1 MSENNNYIVLA
12 RKYRPKN
19 LKDVIGQEDICSVVE
34 GSIKLNRVA
43 HAFLFSGTR
52 GVGKTTL
59 ARILGKI
66 LNCEK
71 LKKDKI
77 EACHQCATCISIEN
91 ESNMDV
97 VEIDAASRTGVA
109 DVREIIENIN
119 YKPVSSKKKI
129 FIIDE
134 VHMLSKAAFNALLK
148 TLEEP
153 PPDVTFIFATT
164 ETEKIPVTVLSRCQH
179 FSLQRVSLESI
190 SKHLIQVSKLEGYE
204 LDDESSKLIAQC
216 SEGSM
221 RDALSIL
228 ENVLAKSEKINISI
242 VREVLGISD
251 LSTIIFLF
259 ENLCKGNVNS
269 SFDCFEKLYRQGV
282 SIDQLAKSL
291 MSLVYNLSLIKS
303 GIKNN
308 YEFFDEESLKKLK
321 EISKNFEMDFIIR
334 FWELMQKYVNELTDV
349 FNEKQCFEMVIM
361 RLCYASLLPTPFEII
376 KKKSDIQSL
385 KKNGEILEENTV
397 DKNKNVNLNSRA
409 ENNVLNDN
417 LARKKDLHTESTENK
432 KEVELKKFSEV
443 VSLIEKQSEMLVAHH
458 LKNSFRL
465 VNFSEPKSHKGV
477 GNIELQSINDSHESK
492 KILWSASKT
501 LEFVTKKRWILS
513 ISNKIGLKSLK
524 EVEDE
529 KNIKKIEKIKNEKL
543 IKKILEIIPSS
554 EVISVKPIKKNIQEE

>member
-1 MSENNNYIVLA
+1 MSNNNNYIVLA

-19 LKDVIGQEDICSVVE
+19 LKDVIGQEDICSVIE

-59 ARILGKI
+59 ARILAKI

-71 LKKDKI
+71 LEVENI
-77 EACHQCATCISIEN
+77 EACHKCANCISIEN

-97 VEIDAASRTGVA
+97 IEIDAASRTGGA

-153 PPDVTFIFATT
+153 PTDVTFIFATT

-179 FSLQRVSLESI
+179 FSLQRVSLELI
-190 SKHLIQVSKLEGYE
+190 AKHLIQVSKLEGYE
-204 LDDESSKLIAQC
+204 LDFEASKLIAQC

-228 ENVLAKSEKINISI
+228 ENVFAKGEKINISI

-251 LSTIIFLF
+251 LSAVIMLF
-259 ENLCKGNVNS
+259 ENLCKGDVNL
-269 SFDCFEKLYRQGV
+269 SFDCFEKLYSQGV

-291 MSLVYNLSLIKS
+291 MSLAYNLSLVKS
-303 GIKNN
+303 GIKNTS
-308 YEFFDEESLKKLK
+308 EFFDEQSSKKL
-321 EISKNFEMDFIIR
+321 EDISKNFEMDFIIR

-349 FNEKQCFEMVIM
+349 FNEKQCFEMIIM
-361 RLCYASLLPTPFEII
+361 RLCYASLLPTPFEVI

-385 KKNGEILEENTV
+385 KKNGEILE
-397 DKNKNVNLNSRA
+397 DNKLDQSKSMNLNSSA
-409 ENNVLNDN
+409 DGVINDN
-417 LARKKDLHTESTENK
+417 LARKKNIPKESTENN
-432 KEVELKKFSEV
+432 KEVELKKFAEI
-443 VSLIEKQSEMLVAHH
+443 VSLIEKQSEMLVSHH

-465 VNFSEPKSHKGV
+465 VSFSEPKSQTSV
-477 GNIELQSINDSHESK
+477 GNIELQSIDENHESK

-501 LEFVTKKRWILS
+501 LEFITKKRWILT
-513 ISNKIGLKSLK
+513 ISNKTGLKSLQ

-529 KNIKKIEKIKNEKL
+529 KKNKNIEKLKNEKL

-554 EVISVKPIKKNIQEE
+554 EVFSVKSIKKNKQEE

>member
-1 MSENNNYIVLA
+1 MSNNNNYIVLA

-19 LKDVIGQEDICSVVE
+19 LKDVIGQEDICSVIE

-59 ARILGKI
+59 ARILAKI

-71 LKKDKI
+71 LEEENI
-77 EACHQCATCISIEN
+77 EACHKCANCISIEN
-91 ESNMDV
+91 DSNMDV
-97 VEIDAASRTGVA
+97 IEIDAASRTGVA

-153 PPDVTFIFATT
+153 PSDVTFIFATT

-179 FSLQRVSLESI
+179 FSLQRVSLELI
-190 SKHLIQVSKLEGYE
+190 AKHLIQVSKLEGYE
-204 LDDESSKLIAQC
+204 LDFEASKLIAQC

-228 ENVLAKSEKINISI
+228 ENVFAKGEKINISI

-251 LSTIIFLF
+251 LSAVIMLF
-259 ENLCKGNVNS
+259 ENLCKGDVNL
-269 SFDCFEKLYRQGV
+269 SFDCFEKLYSQGV

-291 MSLVYNLSLIKS
+291 MSLAYNLSLVKS
-303 GIKNN
+303 GIKNTS
-308 YEFFDEESLKKLK
+308 EFFDEQSSKKL
-321 EISKNFEMDFIIR
+321 EDISKNFEMDFIIR

-349 FNEKQCFEMVIM
+349 FNEKQCFEMIIM
-361 RLCYASLLPTPFEII
+361 RLCYASLLPTPFEVI

-385 KKNGEILEENTV
+385 KKNGEILEDNKL
-397 DKNKNVNLNSRA
+397 DQSKNMNLNSS
-409 ENNVLNDN
+409 VDGVINDN
-417 LARKKDLHTESTENK
+417 LARKKNIPKESTENN
-432 KEVELKKFSEV
+432 KEVELKKFAEI
-443 VSLIEKQSEMLVAHH
+443 VSLIEKQSEMLVAYH

-465 VNFSEPKSHKGV
+465 VSFSEPKSQTSV
-477 GNIELQSINDSHESK
+477 GNIELQSIDDNHESK

-501 LEFVTKKRWILS
+501 LEFITKKRWILT
-513 ISNKIGLKSLK
+513 ISNKIGLKSLQ

-529 KNIKKIEKIKNEKL
+529 KKNKNIEKLKNEKL

>member
-1 MSENNNYIVLA
+1 MSNNNNYIVLA

-19 LKDVIGQEDICSVVE
+19 LKDVIGQEDICSVIE

-59 ARILGKI
+59 ARILAKI

-71 LKKDKI
+71 LEVENI
-77 EACHQCATCISIEN
+77 EACHKCANCISIEN

-97 VEIDAASRTGVA
+97 IEIDAASRTGVA

-153 PPDVTFIFATT
+153 PTDVTFIFATT

-179 FSLQRVSLESI
+179 FSLQRVSLELI
-190 SKHLIQVSKLEGYE
+190 AKHLIQVSKLEGYE
-204 LDDESSKLIAQC
+204 LDFEASKLIAQC

-228 ENVLAKSEKINISI
+228 ENVFAKGEKINISI

-251 LSTIIFLF
+251 LSAVIMLF
-259 ENLCKGNVNS
+259 ENLCKGDVNL
-269 SFDCFEKLYRQGV
+269 SFDCFEKLYSQGV

-291 MSLVYNLSLIKS
+291 MSLAYNLSLVKS
-303 GIKNN
+303 GIKNTS
-308 YEFFDEESLKKLK
+308 EFFDEQSSKKL
-321 EISKNFEMDFIIR
+321 EDISKNFEMDFIIR

-349 FNEKQCFEMVIM
+349 FNEKQCFEMIIM
-361 RLCYASLLPTPFEII
+361 RLCYASLLPTPFEVI

-385 KKNGEILEENTV
+385 KKNGEILEDNKL
-397 DKNKNVNLNSRA
+397 DQSKNMNLNSSA
-409 ENNVLNDN
+409 DGVINDN
-417 LARKKDLHTESTENK
+417 LARKKNIPKESTENN

-443 VSLIEKQSEMLVAHH
+443 VSLIEKQSEMLVAYH

-465 VNFSEPKSHKGV
+465 VSFSEPKSQTSV
-477 GNIELQSINDSHESK
+477 GNIELQSINDNHESK

-501 LEFVTKKRWILS
+501 LEFITKKRWILT
-513 ISNKIGLKSLK
+513 ISNKIGLKSLQ

-529 KNIKKIEKIKNEKL
+529 KKNKNIEKLKNEKL

>member
-1 MSENNNYIVLA
+1 MSKNNNYIVLA

-19 LKDVIGQEDICSVVE
+19 LKDVIGQEDICSVIE

-59 ARILGKI
+59 ARILAKI
-66 LNCEK
+66 LNCEE
-71 LKKDKI
+71 LEGHKI
-77 EACHQCATCISIEN
+77 EACHKCTNCISIEN

-164 ETEKIPVTVLSRCQH
+164 ETEKIPVTVLSRCQQ
-179 FSLQRVSLESI
+179 FSLQRVSLESVT
-190 SKHLIQVSKLEGYE
+190 KHLIQISKLEGFE
-204 LDDESSKLIAQC
+204 LDEESSKLIAQC

-228 ENVLAKSEKINISI
+228 ENVLAKGEKINISI

-251 LSTIIFLF
+251 LSAVVFLF
-259 ENLCKGNVNS
+259 ENLCKGDVNV

-282 SIDQLAKSL
+282 SIDKLAKSL
-291 MSLVYNLSLIKS
+291 MSLAYNLSLVKS

-308 YEFFDEESLKKLK
+308 HEFFDEESLKKLR

-334 FWELMQKYVNELTDV
+334 FWELMQKYLNELTDV

-376 KKKSDIQSL
+376 NKKSDIKSL
-385 KKNGEILEENTV
+385 KKNVEISEDNTTGQSKNRNLDSGLEDGLV
-397 DKNKNVNLNSRA
+397 
-409 ENNVLNDN
+409 NDN
-417 LARKKDLHTESTENK
+417 LARKKDILLESTQNN
-432 KEVELKKFSEV
+432 KEVELKKFSEL
-443 VSLIEKQSEMLVAHH
+443 VSLIEKQSEMLVTYH

-465 VNFSEPKSHKGV
+465 VSFSEPKSPKSV
-477 GNIELQSINDSHESK
+477 GNIELQSINDNHESK

-501 LEFVTKKRWILS
+501 LESITKKRWILS
-513 ISNKIGLKSLK
+513 ISNKIGLKSLQ
-524 EVEDE
+524 EAEDE
-529 KNIKKIEKIKNEKL
+529 EKNKNIEKIKNEKL

-554 EVISVKPIKKNIQEE
+554 EVISVKPIKKTIQEE

>member
-1 MSENNNYIVLA
+1 MSKNNNYIVLA

-19 LKDVIGQEDICSVVE
+19 LKDVIGQEDICSVIE

-59 ARILGKI
+59 ARILAKI

-71 LKKDKI
+71 LEVENI
-77 EACHQCATCISIEN
+77 EACHKCANCISIEN

-97 VEIDAASRTGVA
+97 IEIDAASRTGVA

-153 PPDVTFIFATT
+153 PTDVTFIFATT

-179 FSLQRVSLESI
+179 FSLQRVSLELI
-190 SKHLIQVSKLEGYE
+190 AKHLIQVSKLEGYE
-204 LDDESSKLIAQC
+204 LDFEASKLIAQC

-228 ENVLAKSEKINISI
+228 ENVFAKGEKINISI

-251 LSTIIFLF
+251 LSAVIMLF
-259 ENLCKGNVNS
+259 ENLCKGDVNL
-269 SFDCFEKLYRQGV
+269 SFDCFEKLYSQGV

-291 MSLVYNLSLIKS
+291 MSLAYNLSLVKS
-303 GIKNN
+303 GIKNTS
-308 YEFFDEESLKKLK
+308 EFFDEQSSKKL
-321 EISKNFEMDFIIR
+321 EDISKNFEMDFIIR

-349 FNEKQCFEMVIM
+349 FNEKQCFEMIIM
-361 RLCYASLLPTPFEII
+361 RLCYASLLPTPFEVI

-385 KKNGEILEENTV
+385 KKNGEILEDNKL
-397 DKNKNVNLNSRA
+397 DQSKNMNLNSS
-409 ENNVLNDN
+409 VDGVINDN
-417 LARKKDLHTESTENK
+417 LARKKNIPKESTENN
-432 KEVELKKFSEV
+432 KEVELKKFAEI
-443 VSLIEKQSEMLVAHH
+443 VSLIEKQSEMLVAYH

-465 VNFSEPKSHKGV
+465 VSFSEPKSQTSV
-477 GNIELQSINDSHESK
+477 GNIELQSIDDNHESK

-501 LEFVTKKRWILS
+501 LEFITKKRWILT
-513 ISNKIGLKSLK
+513 ISNKIGLKSLQ

-529 KNIKKIEKIKNEKL
+529 KRKKNIEKIKNEKL

>member
-1 MSENNNYIVLA
+1 MSNNNNYIVLA

-19 LKDVIGQEDICSVVE
+19 LKDVIGQEDICSVIE
-34 GSIKLNRVA
+34 GSIKLKRVA

-59 ARILGKI
+59 ARILAKI

-71 LKKDKI
+71 LEVENI
-77 EACHQCATCISIEN
+77 EACHKCANCISIEN

-97 VEIDAASRTGVA
+97 IEIDAASRTGVA

-153 PPDVTFIFATT
+153 PSDVTFIFATT

-179 FSLQRVSLESI
+179 FSLQRVSLELI
-190 SKHLIQVSKLEGYE
+190 AKHLIQVSKLEGYE
-204 LDDESSKLIAQC
+204 LDFEASKLIAQC

-228 ENVLAKSEKINISI
+228 ENVFAKGEKINISI

-251 LSTIIFLF
+251 LSAVIMLF
-259 ENLCKGNVNS
+259 ENLCKGDVNL
-269 SFDCFEKLYRQGV
+269 SFDCFEKLYSQGV

-291 MSLVYNLSLIKS
+291 MSLAYNLSLVKS
-303 GIKNN
+303 GIKNTS
-308 YEFFDEESLKKLK
+308 EFFDEQSSKKL
-321 EISKNFEMDFIIR
+321 EDISKNFEMDFIIR

-349 FNEKQCFEMVIM
+349 FNEKQCFEMIIM
-361 RLCYASLLPTPFEII
+361 RLCYASLLPTPFEVI

-385 KKNGEILEENTV
+385 KKNGEILEDNKL
-397 DKNKNVNLNSRA
+397 DQSKNMNLNSS
-409 ENNVLNDN
+409 VDGVINDN
-417 LARKKDLHTESTENK
+417 LARKKNIPKESTENN
-432 KEVELKKFSEV
+432 KEVELKKFAEI
-443 VSLIEKQSEMLVAHH
+443 VSLIEKQSEMLVAYH

-465 VNFSEPKSHKGV
+465 VSFSEPKSQTSV
-477 GNIELQSINDSHESK
+477 GNIELQSIDDNHESK

-501 LEFVTKKRWILS
+501 LELITKKRWILT
-513 ISNKIGLKSLK
+513 ISNKIGLKSLQ

-529 KNIKKIEKIKNEKL
+529 KKNKNIEKLKNEKL

-554 EVISVKPIKKNIQEE
+554 EVISVKPIKKTIQEE

>member
-1 MSENNNYIVLA
+1 MSKNNNYIVLA

-19 LKDVIGQEDICSVVE
+19 LKDVIGQEDICSVIE

-59 ARILGKI
+59 ARILAKI

-71 LKKDKI
+71 LEVENI
-77 EACHQCATCISIEN
+77 EACHKCANCISIEN

-97 VEIDAASRTGVA
+97 IEIDAASRTGVA

-153 PPDVTFIFATT
+153 PSDVTFIFATT

-179 FSLQRVSLESI
+179 FSLQRVSLELI
-190 SKHLIQVSKLEGYE
+190 AKHLIQVSKLEGYE
-204 LDDESSKLIAQC
+204 LDFEASKLIAQC

-228 ENVLAKSEKINISI
+228 ENVFAKGEKINISI

-251 LSTIIFLF
+251 LSAVIMLF
-259 ENLCKGNVNS
+259 ENLCKGDVNL
-269 SFDCFEKLYRQGV
+269 SFDCFEKLYSQGV

-291 MSLVYNLSLIKS
+291 MSLAYNLSLVKS
-303 GIKNN
+303 GIKNTS
-308 YEFFDEESLKKLK
+308 EFFDEQSSKKL
-321 EISKNFEMDFIIR
+321 EDISKNFEMDFIIR

-349 FNEKQCFEMVIM
+349 FNEKQCFEMIIM
-361 RLCYASLLPTPFEII
+361 RLCYASLLPTPFEVI

-385 KKNGEILEENTV
+385 KKNGEILE
-397 DKNKNVNLNSRA
+397 DNKLDQSKSMNLNSSA
-409 ENNVLNDN
+409 DGVINDN
-417 LARKKDLHTESTENK
+417 LARKKNIPKESTENN
-432 KEVELKKFSEV
+432 KEVELKKFAEI
-443 VSLIEKQSEMLVAHH
+443 VSLIEKQSEMLVAYH

-465 VNFSEPKSHKGV
+465 VSFSEPKSQTSV
-477 GNIELQSINDSHESK
+477 GNIELQSIDDNHESK

-501 LEFVTKKRWILS
+501 LEFITKKRWILT
-513 ISNKIGLKSLK
+513 ISNKIGLKSLQ

-529 KNIKKIEKIKNEKL
+529 KKNKNIEKLKNEKL

>member
-1 MSENNNYIVLA
+1 MSKNNNYIVLA

-19 LKDVIGQEDICSVVE
+19 LKDVIGQEDICSVIE

-59 ARILGKI
+59 ARILAKI

-71 LKKDKI
+71 LEVENI
-77 EACHQCATCISIEN
+77 EACHKCANCISIEN
-91 ESNMDV
+91 DSNMDV
-97 VEIDAASRTGVA
+97 IEIDAASRTGVA

-153 PPDVTFIFATT
+153 PTDVTFIFATT

-179 FSLQRVSLESI
+179 FSLQRVSLELI
-190 SKHLIQVSKLEGYE
+190 AKHLIQVSKLEGYE
-204 LDDESSKLIAQC
+204 LDFEASKLIAQC

-228 ENVLAKSEKINISI
+228 ENVFAKAEKINISI

-251 LSTIIFLF
+251 LSAVIMLF
-259 ENLCKGNVNS
+259 ENLCKGDVNL
-269 SFDCFEKLYRQGV
+269 SFDCFEKLYSQGV

-291 MSLVYNLSLIKS
+291 MSLAYNLSLVKS
-303 GIKNN
+303 GIKNTS
-308 YEFFDEESLKKLK
+308 EFFDEQSSKKL
-321 EISKNFEMDFIIR
+321 EDISKNFEMDFIIR

-349 FNEKQCFEMVIM
+349 FNEKQCFEMIIM
-361 RLCYASLLPTPFEII
+361 RLCYASLLPTPFEVI

-385 KKNGEILEENTV
+385 KKNGEILEDNKL
-397 DKNKNVNLNSRA
+397 DQSKNMNLNSS
-409 ENNVLNDN
+409 VDGVINDN
-417 LARKKDLHTESTENK
+417 LARKKNILKESTENK

-443 VSLIEKQSEMLVAHH
+443 VSLIEKQSEMLVAYH

-465 VNFSEPKSHKGV
+465 VSFSEPKSQTSV
-477 GNIELQSINDSHESK
+477 GNIELQSIDDNHESK
-492 KILWSASKT
+492 KILWSASKI
-501 LEFVTKKRWILS
+501 LELITKKRWILS
-513 ISNKIGLKSLK
+513 ISNKIGLKSLQ

-529 KNIKKIEKIKNEKL
+529 KKNKNIEKLKNEKL

>member
-1 MSENNNYIVLA
+1 MSKNNNYIVLA

-19 LKDVIGQEDICSVVE
+19 FQDVIGQKDICSVVE

-59 ARILGKI
+59 ARILAKI
-66 LNCEK
+66 LNCERIK
-71 LKKDKI
+71 GEQV
-77 EACHQCATCISIEN
+77 EACHKCSSCISIEN

-119 YKPVSSKKKI
+119 YKPVSSKKKV

-153 PPDVTFIFATT
+153 PPDVIFIFATT

-179 FSLQRVSLESI
+179 FSLKRVSLQLI
-190 SKHLIQVSKLEGYE
+190 AKHLIKVSQLEGYE
-204 LDDESSKLIAQC
+204 LDEESSKLIAQC

-228 ENVLAKSEKINISI
+228 ENVFAKGEKINASI
-242 VREVLGISD
+242 VRDVLGISD
-251 LSTIIFLF
+251 LSTIILLF
-259 ENLCKGNVNS
+259 ENLCKGDVNL
-269 SFDCFEKLYRQGV
+269 SFDCFEKLYRKGV
-282 SIDQLAKSL
+282 SIDKLAKSL
-291 MSLVYNLSLIKS
+291 MSLAYNLSLVKS

-308 YEFFDEESLKKLK
+308 YEFFDEESLKKLTK
-321 EISKNFEMDFIIR
+321 ISKDFDMDFIIR
-334 FWELMQKYVNELTDV
+334 FWELMQKYVNELTDI
-349 FNEKQCFEMVIM
+349 FNEKQCFEMIIM
-361 RLCYASLLPTPFEII
+361 RLCYASLIPTPFEVIN
-376 KKKSDIQSL
+376 KKIEIEGT
-385 KKNGEILEENTV
+385 KKNAEILKQNTA
-397 DKNKNVNLNSRA
+397 DQNTRTNLDTNTD
-409 ENNVLNDN
+409 ENVLNDN
-417 LARKKDLHTESTENK
+417 LARKKETLTESAENK
-432 KEVELKKFSEV
+432 QEIELRKFSEV
-443 VSLIEKQSEMLVAHH
+443 VSLIEKKSEMLAAYH

-465 VNFSEPKSHKGV
+465 VSFSEPKSQQGV
-477 GNIELQSINDSHESK
+477 GNIELESINDSHESK
-492 KILWSASKT
+492 KILWRASKT
-501 LEFVTKKRWILS
+501 LELITKKRWILS
-513 ISNKIGLKSLK
+513 ISNKAGLKSLQ

-529 KNIKKIEKIKNEKL
+529 KVKKNIEKIKNEKL

-554 EVISVKPIKKNIQEE
+554 EVISVKSIKKTIQEE

>member
-1 MSENNNYIVLA
+1 MSNNNNYIVLA

-19 LKDVIGQEDICSVVE
+19 LKDVIGQEDICSVIE

-59 ARILGKI
+59 ARILAKI

-71 LKKDKI
+71 LEVENI
-77 EACHQCATCISIEN
+77 EACHKCANCISIEN

-97 VEIDAASRTGVA
+97 IEIDAASRTGVA

-153 PPDVTFIFATT
+153 PTDVTFIFATT

-179 FSLQRVSLESI
+179 FSLQRVSLELI
-190 SKHLIQVSKLEGYE
+190 AKHLIQVSKLEGYE
-204 LDDESSKLIAQC
+204 LDFEASKLIAQC

-228 ENVLAKSEKINISI
+228 ENVFAKGEKINISI

-251 LSTIIFLF
+251 LSAVIMLF
-259 ENLCKGNVNS
+259 ENLCKGDVNL
-269 SFDCFEKLYRQGV
+269 SFDCFEKLYSQGV

-291 MSLVYNLSLIKS
+291 MSLAYNLSLVKS
-303 GIKNN
+303 GIKNTS
-308 YEFFDEESLKKLK
+308 EFFDEQSSKKL
-321 EISKNFEMDFIIR
+321 EDISKNFEMDFIIR

-349 FNEKQCFEMVIM
+349 FNEKQCFEMIIM
-361 RLCYASLLPTPFEII
+361 RLCYASLLPTPFEVI

-385 KKNGEILEENTV
+385 KKNGEILEDNKL
-397 DKNKNVNLNSRA
+397 DQSKNMNLNSS
-409 ENNVLNDN
+409 VDGVINDN
-417 LARKKDLHTESTENK
+417 LARKKNIPKESTENN
-432 KEVELKKFSEV
+432 KEVELKKFAEI
-443 VSLIEKQSEMLVAHH
+443 VSLIEKQSEMLVAYH

-465 VNFSEPKSHKGV
+465 VSFSEPKSQTSV
-477 GNIELQSINDSHESK
+477 GNIELQSIDENHESK

-501 LEFVTKKRWILS
+501 LEFITKKRWILT
-513 ISNKIGLKSLK
+513 ISNKIGLKSLQ

-529 KNIKKIEKIKNEKL
+529 KKNKNIEKLKNEKL

>member
-1 MSENNNYIVLA
+1 MSKNNNYIVLA

-19 LKDVIGQEDICSVVE
+19 LKDVIGQEDICSVIE

-59 ARILGKI
+59 ARILAKI

-71 LKKDKI
+71 LEVENI
-77 EACHQCATCISIEN
+77 EACHKCANCISIEN

-97 VEIDAASRTGVA
+97 IEIDAASRTGVA

-153 PPDVTFIFATT
+153 PSDVTFIFATT

-179 FSLQRVSLESI
+179 FSLQRVSLELI
-190 SKHLIQVSKLEGYE
+190 AKHLIQVSKLEGYE
-204 LDDESSKLIAQC
+204 LDFEASKLIAQC

-228 ENVLAKSEKINISI
+228 ENVFAKGEKINISI

-251 LSTIIFLF
+251 LSAVIMLF
-259 ENLCKGNVNS
+259 ENLCKGDVNL
-269 SFDCFEKLYRQGV
+269 SFDCFEKLYSQGV

-291 MSLVYNLSLIKS
+291 MSLAYNLSLVKS
-303 GIKNN
+303 GIKNTS
-308 YEFFDEESLKKLK
+308 EFFDEQSSKKL
-321 EISKNFEMDFIIR
+321 EDISKNFEMDFIIR

-349 FNEKQCFEMVIM
+349 FNEKQCFEMIIM
-361 RLCYASLLPTPFEII
+361 RLCYASLLPTPFEVI

-385 KKNGEILEENTV
+385 KKNGEILE
-397 DKNKNVNLNSRA
+397 DNKLDQSKSMNLNSSA
-409 ENNVLNDN
+409 DGVINDN
-417 LARKKDLHTESTENK
+417 LARKKNIPKESTENN
-432 KEVELKKFSEV
+432 KEVELKKFAEI
-443 VSLIEKQSEMLVAHH
+443 VSLIEKQSEMLVAYH

-465 VNFSEPKSHKGV
+465 VSFSEPKSQTSV
-477 GNIELQSINDSHESK
+477 GNIELQSIDENHESK

-501 LEFVTKKRWILS
+501 LEFITKKRWILT
-513 ISNKIGLKSLK
+513 ISNKTGLKSLQ

-529 KNIKKIEKIKNEKL
+529 KKNKNIEKLKNEKL

>member
-1 MSENNNYIVLA
+1 MSNNNNYIVLA

-19 LKDVIGQEDICSVVE
+19 LKDVIGQEDICSVIE

-59 ARILGKI
+59 ARILAKI

-71 LKKDKI
+71 LEVENI
-77 EACHQCATCISIEN
+77 EACHKCANCISIEN

-97 VEIDAASRTGVA
+97 IEIDAASRTGVA

-153 PPDVTFIFATT
+153 PSDVTFIFATT

-179 FSLQRVSLESI
+179 FSLQRVSLELI
-190 SKHLIQVSKLEGYE
+190 AKHLIQVSKLEGYE
-204 LDDESSKLIAQC
+204 LDFEASKLIAQC

-228 ENVLAKSEKINISI
+228 ENVFAKGEKINISI

-251 LSTIIFLF
+251 LSAVIMLF
-259 ENLCKGNVNS
+259 ENLCKGDVNL
-269 SFDCFEKLYRQGV
+269 SFDCFEKLYSQGV

-291 MSLVYNLSLIKS
+291 MSLAYNLSLVKS
-303 GIKNN
+303 GIKNTS
-308 YEFFDEESLKKLK
+308 EFFDEQSSKKL
-321 EISKNFEMDFIIR
+321 EDISKNFEMDFIIR

-349 FNEKQCFEMVIM
+349 FNEKQCFEMIIM
-361 RLCYASLLPTPFEII
+361 RLCYASLLPTPFEVI

-385 KKNGEILEENTV
+385 KKNGEILEDNKL
-397 DKNKNVNLNSRA
+397 DQSKNMNLNSSA
-409 ENNVLNDN
+409 DGVINDN
-417 LARKKDLHTESTENK
+417 LARKKNIPKESTENN
-432 KEVELKKFSEV
+432 KEVELKKFAEI
-443 VSLIEKQSEMLVAHH
+443 VSLIEKQSEMLVAYH

-465 VNFSEPKSHKGV
+465 VSFSEPKSQTSV
-477 GNIELQSINDSHESK
+477 GNIELQSINDNHESK

-501 LEFVTKKRWILS
+501 LEFITKKRWILT
-513 ISNKIGLKSLK
+513 ISNKIGLKSLQ

-529 KNIKKIEKIKNEKL
+529 KKNKNIEKLKNEKL

>member
-1 MSENNNYIVLA
+1 MSKNNNYIVLA

-19 LKDVIGQEDICSVVE
+19 LKDVIGQEDICSVIE

-59 ARILGKI
+59 ARILAKI

-71 LKKDKI
+71 LEVENI
-77 EACHQCATCISIEN
+77 EACHKCANCISIEN

-97 VEIDAASRTGVA
+97 IEIDAASRTGVA

-153 PPDVTFIFATT
+153 PSDVTFIFATT

-179 FSLQRVSLESI
+179 FSLQRVSLELI
-190 SKHLIQVSKLEGYE
+190 AKHLIQVSKLEGYE
-204 LDDESSKLIAQC
+204 LDFEASKLIAQC

-228 ENVLAKSEKINISI
+228 ENVFAKGEKINISI

-251 LSTIIFLF
+251 ISAVIMLF
-259 ENLCKGNVNS
+259 ENLCKGDVNL

-282 SIDQLAKSL
+282 SIDKLAKSL
-291 MSLVYNLSLIKS
+291 MNLAYNLSLVKS
-303 GIKNN
+303 GIKNTN
-308 YEFFDEESLKKLK
+308 EFFDEQSSKKL
-321 EISKNFEMDFIIR
+321 EDISKNFEMDFIIR

-349 FNEKQCFEMVIM
+349 FNEKQCFEMIIM
-361 RLCYASLLPTPFEII
+361 RLCYASLLPTPFEVI
-376 KKKSDIQSL
+376 KKKSDIQSK
-385 KKNGEILEENTV
+385 KKNGEILEDNKL
-397 DKNKNVNLNSRA
+397 DQSKNMNFNSSA
-409 ENNVLNDN
+409 DGVINDN
-417 LARKKDLHTESTENK
+417 LARKKNILKESTENK

-443 VSLIEKQSEMLVAHH
+443 VSLIEKQSEMLVAYH

-465 VNFSEPKSHKGV
+465 VSFSEPKSQTSV
-477 GNIELQSINDSHESK
+477 GNIELQSINDNHESK
-492 KILWSASKT
+492 KILWSASKI
-501 LEFVTKKRWILS
+501 LELITKKRWILS
-513 ISNKIGLKSLK
+513 ISNKIGLKSLQ

-529 KNIKKIEKIKNEKL
+529 KKNKNIEKLKNEKL

>member
-1 MSENNNYIVLA
+1 MSNNNNYIVLA

-19 LKDVIGQEDICSVVE
+19 LKDVIGQEDICSVIE

-59 ARILGKI
+59 ARILAKI

-71 LKKDKI
+71 LEVENI
-77 EACHQCATCISIEN
+77 EACHKCANCISIEN

-97 VEIDAASRTGVA
+97 IEIDAASRTGVA

-153 PPDVTFIFATT
+153 PTDVTFIFATT

-179 FSLQRVSLESI
+179 FSLQRVSLELI
-190 SKHLIQVSKLEGYE
+190 AKHLIQVSKLEGYE
-204 LDDESSKLIAQC
+204 LDFEASKLIAQC

-228 ENVLAKSEKINISI
+228 ENVFAKGEKVNISI

-251 LSTIIFLF
+251 LSAVIMLF
-259 ENLCKGNVNS
+259 ENLCKGDVNL
-269 SFDCFEKLYRQGV
+269 SFDCFEKLYSQGV

-291 MSLVYNLSLIKS
+291 MSLAYNLSLVKS
-303 GIKNN
+303 GIKNTS
-308 YEFFDEESLKKLK
+308 EFFDEQSSKKL
-321 EISKNFEMDFIIR
+321 EDISKNFEMDFIIR

-349 FNEKQCFEMVIM
+349 FNEKQCFEMIIM
-361 RLCYASLLPTPFEII
+361 RLCYASLLPTPFEVI

-385 KKNGEILEENTV
+385 KKNGEILE
-397 DKNKNVNLNSRA
+397 DNKLDQSKSMNLNSSA
-409 ENNVLNDN
+409 DGVLSDN
-417 LARKKDLHTESTENK
+417 LARKKNIPKESTENN
-432 KEVELKKFSEV
+432 KEVELKKFAEI
-443 VSLIEKQSEMLVAHH
+443 VSLIEKQSEMLVAYH

-465 VNFSEPKSHKGV
+465 VSFSEPKSQTSV
-477 GNIELQSINDSHESK
+477 GNIELQSINDNHESK

-501 LEFVTKKRWILS
+501 LEFITKKRWILT
-513 ISNKIGLKSLK
+513 ISSKKGLKSLQ

-529 KNIKKIEKIKNEKL
+529 KKNQIIEKIKNEKL

>member
-1 MSENNNYIVLA
+1 MSNNNNYIVLA

-19 LKDVIGQEDICSVVE
+19 LKDVIGQEDICSVIE

-59 ARILGKI
+59 ARILAKI

-71 LKKDKI
+71 LEVENI
-77 EACHQCATCISIEN
+77 EACHKCANCISIEN

-97 VEIDAASRTGVA
+97 IEIDAASRTGVA

-153 PPDVTFIFATT
+153 PTDVTFIFATT

-179 FSLQRVSLESI
+179 FSLQRVSLELI
-190 SKHLIQVSKLEGYE
+190 AKHLIQVSKLEGYE
-204 LDDESSKLIAQC
+204 LDFEASKLIAQC

-228 ENVLAKSEKINISI
+228 ENVFAKGEKINISI

-251 LSTIIFLF
+251 LSAVIMLF
-259 ENLCKGNVNS
+259 ENLCKGDVNL
-269 SFDCFEKLYRQGV
+269 SFDCFEKLYSQGV

-291 MSLVYNLSLIKS
+291 MSLAYNLSLVKS
-303 GIKNN
+303 GIKNTS
-308 YEFFDEESLKKLK
+308 EFFDEQSSKKL
-321 EISKNFEMDFIIR
+321 EDISKNFEMDFIIR

-349 FNEKQCFEMVIM
+349 FNEKQCFEMIIM
-361 RLCYASLLPTPFEII
+361 RLCYASLLPTPFEVI

-385 KKNGEILEENTV
+385 KKNGEILEDNKL
-397 DKNKNVNLNSRA
+397 DQSKNMNLNSS
-409 ENNVLNDN
+409 VDGVINDN
-417 LARKKDLHTESTENK
+417 LARKKNIPKESTENN
-432 KEVELKKFSEV
+432 KEVELKKFAEI
-443 VSLIEKQSEMLVAHH
+443 VSLIEKQSEMLVAYH

-465 VNFSEPKSHKGV
+465 VSFSEPKSQTSV
-477 GNIELQSINDSHESK
+477 GNIELQSINDNHESK
-492 KILWSASKT
+492 KILWSASKI
-501 LEFVTKKRWILS
+501 LELITKKRWILS
-513 ISNKIGLKSLK
+513 ISNKIGLKSLQ

-529 KNIKKIEKIKNEKL
+529 KKNKNIEKLKNEKL

>member
-1 MSENNNYIVLA
+1 
-12 RKYRPKN
+12 
-19 LKDVIGQEDICSVVE
+19 
-34 GSIKLNRVA
+34 
-43 HAFLFSGTR
+43 
-52 GVGKTTL
+52 
-59 ARILGKI
+59 
-66 LNCEK
+66 
-71 LKKDKI
+71 
-77 EACHQCATCISIEN
+77 
-91 ESNMDV
+91 
-97 VEIDAASRTGVA
+97 
-109 DVREIIENIN
+109 
-119 YKPVSSKKKI
+119 
-129 FIIDE
+129 
-134 VHMLSKAAFNALLK
+134 MLSKAAFNALLK

-190 SKHLIQVSKLEGYE
+190 SKHLIQVSKLEEYE

-291 MSLVYNLSLIKS
+291 MSLVYNLSLVKS

-321 EISKNFEMDFIIR
+321 EISKDFEMDFIIR

-397 DKNKNVNLNSRA
+397 DKNKNMNLNSRA

-417 LARKKDLHTESTENK
+417 LARKKDLHTESSENK
-432 KEVELKKFSEV
+432 KEIELKKFSEL

-513 ISNKIGLKSLK
+513 ISNKIGLKSLQ

-529 KNIKKIEKIKNEKL
+529 EKNKKIEKIKNERL

-554 EVISVKPIKKNIQEE
+554 EVISVKPIKKTIQEE

>member
-1 MSENNNYIVLA
+1 MSKNNNYIVLA

-19 LKDVIGQEDICSVVE
+19 LKDVIGQEDICSVIE

-59 ARILGKI
+59 ARILAKI

-71 LKKDKI
+71 LEVENI
-77 EACHQCATCISIEN
+77 EACHKCTNCISIEN

-97 VEIDAASRTGVA
+97 IEIDAASRTGVA

-153 PPDVTFIFATT
+153 PTDVTFIFATT

-179 FSLQRVSLESI
+179 FSLQRVSLELI
-190 SKHLIQVSKLEGYE
+190 AKHLIQVSKLEGYE
-204 LDDESSKLIAQC
+204 LDFEASKLIAQC

-228 ENVLAKSEKINISI
+228 ENVFAKGEKINISI

-251 LSTIIFLF
+251 LSAVIMLF
-259 ENLCKGNVNS
+259 ENLCKGDVNL
-269 SFDCFEKLYRQGV
+269 SFDCFEKLYSQGV

-291 MSLVYNLSLIKS
+291 MSLAYNLSLVKS
-303 GIKNN
+303 GIKNTS
-308 YEFFDEESLKKLK
+308 EFFDEQSSKKL
-321 EISKNFEMDFIIR
+321 EDISKNFEMDFIIR

-349 FNEKQCFEMVIM
+349 FNEKQCFEMIIM
-361 RLCYASLLPTPFEII
+361 RLCYASLLPTPFEVI

-385 KKNGEILEENTV
+385 KKNGEILEDNKL
-397 DKNKNVNLNSRA
+397 DQSKNMNLNSS
-409 ENNVLNDN
+409 VDGVINDN
-417 LARKKDLHTESTENK
+417 LARKKNIPKESTENN
-432 KEVELKKFSEV
+432 KEVELKKFAEI
-443 VSLIEKQSEMLVAHH
+443 VSLIEKQSEMLVAYH

-465 VNFSEPKSHKGV
+465 VSFSEPKSQTSV
-477 GNIELQSINDSHESK
+477 GNIELQSIDDNHESK

-501 LEFVTKKRWILS
+501 LEFITKKRWILT
-513 ISNKIGLKSLK
+513 ISNKIGLKSLQ

-529 KNIKKIEKIKNEKL
+529 KKNKNIEKLKNEKL

>member
-1 MSENNNYIVLA
+1 MSKNNNYIVLA

-19 LKDVIGQEDICSVVE
+19 LKDVIGQEDICSVIE

-59 ARILGKI
+59 ARILAKI

-71 LKKDKI
+71 LEVENI
-77 EACHQCATCISIEN
+77 EACHKCANCISIEN

-97 VEIDAASRTGVA
+97 IEIDAASRTGVA

-153 PPDVTFIFATT
+153 PTDVTFIFATT

-179 FSLQRVSLESI
+179 FSLQRVSLELI
-190 SKHLIQVSKLEGYE
+190 AKHLIQVSKLEGYE
-204 LDDESSKLIAQC
+204 LDFEASKLIAQC

-228 ENVLAKSEKINISI
+228 ENVFAKGEKINISI

-251 LSTIIFLF
+251 LSAVIMLF
-259 ENLCKGNVNS
+259 ENLCKGDVNL
-269 SFDCFEKLYRQGV
+269 SFDCFEKLYSQGV

-291 MSLVYNLSLIKS
+291 MSLAYNLSLVKS
-303 GIKNN
+303 GIKNTS
-308 YEFFDEESLKKLK
+308 EFFDEQSSKKL
-321 EISKNFEMDFIIR
+321 EDISKNFEMDFIIR

-349 FNEKQCFEMVIM
+349 FNEKQCFEMIIM
-361 RLCYASLLPTPFEII
+361 RLCYASLLPTPFEVI

-385 KKNGEILEENTV
+385 KKNGEILE
-397 DKNKNVNLNSRA
+397 DNKLDQSKSMNLNSSA
-409 ENNVLNDN
+409 DGVINDN
-417 LARKKDLHTESTENK
+417 LARKKNIPKESTENN
-432 KEVELKKFSEV
+432 KEVELKKFAEI
-443 VSLIEKQSEMLVAHH
+443 VSLIEKQSEMLVAYH

-465 VNFSEPKSHKGV
+465 VSFSEPKSQTSV
-477 GNIELQSINDSHESK
+477 GNIELQSIDDNHESK

-501 LEFVTKKRWILS
+501 LEFITKKRWILT
-513 ISNKIGLKSLK
+513 ISNKIGLKSLQ

-529 KNIKKIEKIKNEKL
+529 KKNKNIEKLKNEKL

>member
-1 MSENNNYIVLA
+1 MSNNNNYIVLA

-19 LKDVIGQEDICSVVE
+19 LKDVIGQEDICSVIE

-59 ARILGKI
+59 ARILAKI

-71 LKKDKI
+71 LEVENI
-77 EACHQCATCISIEN
+77 EACHKCANCISIEN

-97 VEIDAASRTGVA
+97 IEIDAASRTGVA

-153 PPDVTFIFATT
+153 PTDVTFIFATT

-179 FSLQRVSLESI
+179 FSLQRVSLELI
-190 SKHLIQVSKLEGYE
+190 AKHLIQVSKLEGYE
-204 LDDESSKLIAQC
+204 LDFEASKLIAQC

-228 ENVLAKSEKINISI
+228 ENVFAKGEKINISI

-251 LSTIIFLF
+251 LSAVIMLF
-259 ENLCKGNVNS
+259 ENLCKGDVNL
-269 SFDCFEKLYRQGV
+269 SFDCFEKLYSQGV

-291 MSLVYNLSLIKS
+291 MSLAYNLSLVKS
-303 GIKNN
+303 GIKNTS
-308 YEFFDEESLKKLK
+308 EFFDEQSSKKL
-321 EISKNFEMDFIIR
+321 EDISKNFEMDFIIR

-349 FNEKQCFEMVIM
+349 FNEKQCFEMIIM
-361 RLCYASLLPTPFEII
+361 RLCYASLLPTPFEVI

-385 KKNGEILEENTV
+385 KKNGEILEDNKL
-397 DKNKNVNLNSRA
+397 DQSKNMNLNSSA
-409 ENNVLNDN
+409 DGVINDN
-417 LARKKDLHTESTENK
+417 LARKKNIPKESTENN
-432 KEVELKKFSEV
+432 KEVELKKFAEI
-443 VSLIEKQSEMLVAHH
+443 VSLIEKQSEMLVAYH

-465 VNFSEPKSHKGV
+465 VSFSEPKSQTSV
-477 GNIELQSINDSHESK
+477 GNIELQSIDDNHESK

-501 LEFVTKKRWILS
+501 LEFITKKRWILT
-513 ISNKIGLKSLK
+513 ISNKIGLKSLQ

-529 KNIKKIEKIKNEKL
+529 KKNKNIEKLKNEKL

>member
-1 MSENNNYIVLA
+1 MSNNNNYIVLA

-19 LKDVIGQEDICSVVE
+19 LKDVIGQEDICSVIE

-59 ARILGKI
+59 ARILAKI

-71 LKKDKI
+71 LEVENI
-77 EACHQCATCISIEN
+77 EACHKCANCISIEN

-97 VEIDAASRTGVA
+97 IEIDAASRTGVA

-153 PPDVTFIFATT
+153 PSDVTFIFATT

-179 FSLQRVSLESI
+179 FSLQRVSLELI
-190 SKHLIQVSKLEGYE
+190 AKHLIQVSKLEGYE
-204 LDDESSKLIAQC
+204 LDFEASKLIAQC

-228 ENVLAKSEKINISI
+228 ENVFAKGEKINISI

-251 LSTIIFLF
+251 LSAVIMLF
-259 ENLCKGNVNS
+259 ENLCKGDVNL
-269 SFDCFEKLYRQGV
+269 SFDCFEKLYSQGV

-291 MSLVYNLSLIKS
+291 MSLAYNLSLVKS
-303 GIKNN
+303 GIKNTS
-308 YEFFDEESLKKLK
+308 EFFDEQSSKKL
-321 EISKNFEMDFIIR
+321 EDISKNFEMDFIIR

-349 FNEKQCFEMVIM
+349 FNEKQCFEMIIM
-361 RLCYASLLPTPFEII
+361 RLCYASLLPTPFEVI

-385 KKNGEILEENTV
+385 KKKGEILE
-397 DKNKNVNLNSRA
+397 DNKLDQSKSMNLNSSA
-409 ENNVLNDN
+409 DGVINDN
-417 LARKKDLHTESTENK
+417 LARKKNIPKESTENN
-432 KEVELKKFSEV
+432 KEVELKKFAEI
-443 VSLIEKQSEMLVAHH
+443 VSLIEKQSEMLVAYH

-465 VNFSEPKSHKGV
+465 VSFSEPKSQTSV
-477 GNIELQSINDSHESK
+477 GNIELQSIDENHESK

-501 LEFVTKKRWILS
+501 LEFITKKRWILT
-513 ISNKIGLKSLK
+513 ISNKTGLKSLQ

-529 KNIKKIEKIKNEKL
+529 KKNKNIEKLKNEKL

>member
-1 MSENNNYIVLA
+1 MSKNNNYIVLA

-19 LKDVIGQEDICSVVE
+19 LKEVIGQEDACSVIE

-59 ARILGKI
+59 ARIIAKI
-66 LNCEK
+66 FNCEK
-71 LKKDKI
+71 VKGEI
-77 EACHQCATCISIEN
+77 TQACHTCANCVSIEN
-91 ESNMDV
+91 ESNLDV

-179 FSLQRVSLESI
+179 FSLQRVSLELI
-190 SKHLIQVSKLEGYE
+190 ANHLIKVSKLEGYE

-228 ENVLAKSEKINISI
+228 ENVFAKGEKINISI
-242 VREVLGISD
+242 VRDVLGISD

-259 ENLCKGNVNS
+259 ESLCKGDVNL
-269 SFDCFEKLYRQGV
+269 SFDCFEKLYRQGI
-282 SIDQLAKSL
+282 SIDKLAKSL
-291 MSLVYNLSLIKS
+291 MSLAYNLSLVKS
-303 GIKNN
+303 GIKNKH
-308 YEFFDEESLKKLK
+308 EFFDDKSLKKLT
-321 EISKNFEMDFIIR
+321 EISKHFEMDFIIR
-334 FWELMQKYVNELTDV
+334 FWELMQKYINELTDV
-349 FNEKQCFEMVIM
+349 FNEKQCFEMIIM

-376 KKKSDIQSL
+376 KKQDDIENL
-385 KKNGEILEENTV
+385 KTNDEILTKNTVNKKKNI
-397 DKNKNVNLNSRA
+397 NLNSSNEA
-409 ENNVLNDN
+409 NVLNDN
-417 LARKKDLHTESTENK
+417 LARKKDIILENTENNM
-432 KEVELKKFSEV
+432 EIELKKFSEV
-443 VSLIEKQSEMLVAHH
+443 VSLIEKQSEMLVAYH

-465 VNFSEPKSHKGV
+465 VSFSEPSSKKEV
-477 GNIELQSINDSHESK
+477 GNIELQSVNDSHESK

-501 LEFVTKKRWILS
+501 LEFITKKRWILT
-513 ISNKIGLKSLK
+513 ISSKKGLKSLQ

-529 KNIKKIEKIKNEKL
+529 KKNQIIEKIKNEKL

-554 EVISVKPIKKNIQEE
+554 EVFSVKSIKKNKQEE

>member
-1 MSENNNYIVLA
+1 MSKSNNYIVLA

-19 LKDVIGQEDICSVVE
+19 LRDVIGQEDICSVIE

-59 ARILGKI
+59 ARILAKI
-66 LNCEK
+66 LNCEE
-71 LKKDKI
+71 LKGEKI
-77 EACHQCATCISIEN
+77 EACHKCANCISIEN

-153 PPDVTFIFATT
+153 PADVTFIFATT

-179 FSLQRVSLESI
+179 FSLQRVSLELVA
-190 SKHLIQVSKLEGYE
+190 KHLIQISKLEGFE

-228 ENVLAKSEKINISI
+228 ENVLAKDEKINISI

-251 LSTIIFLF
+251 PSAVVFLF
-259 ENLCKGNVNS
+259 ENLCKGDVTL

-282 SIDQLAKSL
+282 SIDKLAKSL
-291 MSLVYNLSLIKS
+291 MSLAYNLSLVKS

-308 YEFFDEESLKKLK
+308 HEFFDEESLKKLR

-376 KKKSDIQSL
+376 NKKSDIKSL
-385 KKNGEILEENTV
+385 KNVETLEENTTGQS
-397 DKNKNVNLNSRA
+397 KNRNLDSDL
-409 ENNVLNDN
+409 EDGLVNDN
-417 LARKKDLHTESTENK
+417 LARNKDILVKSTQNN
-432 KEVELKKFSEV
+432 KEVELKKFSEL
-443 VSLIEKQSEMLVAHH
+443 VSLIEKQSEMLVTYH

-465 VNFSEPKSHKGV
+465 VSFSEPKSQKV
-477 GNIELQSINDSHESK
+477 LV
-492 KILWSASKT
+492 ILNFK
-501 LEFVTKKRWILS
+501 V
-513 ISNKIGLKSLK
+513 
-524 EVEDE
+524 
-529 KNIKKIEKIKNEKL
+529 
-543 IKKILEIIPSS
+543 
-554 EVISVKPIKKNIQEE
+554 

>member
-66 LNCEK
+66 LNCEE

-291 MSLVYNLSLIKS
+291 MSLVYNLSLVKS

-321 EISKNFEMDFIIR
+321 EISKDFEMDFIIR

-465 VNFSEPKSHKGV
+465 VSFSEPKSHKGV

-529 KNIKKIEKIKNEKL
+529 KKNKKIEKIKNEKL

>member
-1 MSENNNYIVLA
+1 MSNNNNYIVLA

-19 LKDVIGQEDICSVVE
+19 LKDVIGQEDICSVIE

-59 ARILGKI
+59 ARILAKI

-71 LKKDKI
+71 LEEETV
-77 EACHQCATCISIEN
+77 EACHKCANCISIEN
-91 ESNMDV
+91 DSNMDV
-97 VEIDAASRTGVA
+97 IEIDAASRTGVA

-153 PPDVTFIFATT
+153 PTDVTFIFATT

-179 FSLQRVSLESI
+179 FSLQRVSLELI
-190 SKHLIQVSKLEGYE
+190 AKHLIQVSKLEGYE
-204 LDDESSKLIAQC
+204 LDFEASKLVAQC

-228 ENVLAKSEKINISI
+228 ENVFAKGEKINISI

-251 LSTIIFLF
+251 LSAVIMLF
-259 ENLCKGNVNS
+259 ENLCKGDVNL
-269 SFDCFEKLYRQGV
+269 SFDCFEKLYSQGV

-291 MSLVYNLSLIKS
+291 MSLAYNLSLVKS
-303 GIKNN
+303 GIKNTS
-308 YEFFDEESLKKLK
+308 EFFDEQSSKKL
-321 EISKNFEMDFIIR
+321 EDISKNFEMDFIIR

-349 FNEKQCFEMVIM
+349 FNEKQCFEMIIM
-361 RLCYASLLPTPFEII
+361 RLCYASLLPTPFEVI

-385 KKNGEILEENTV
+385 KKNGEILE
-397 DKNKNVNLNSRA
+397 DNKLDQSKSMNLNSSA
-409 ENNVLNDN
+409 DGVINDN
-417 LARKKDLHTESTENK
+417 LARKKNIPKESTENN
-432 KEVELKKFSEV
+432 KEVELKKFAEI
-443 VSLIEKQSEMLVAHH
+443 VSLIEKQSEMLVAYH

-465 VNFSEPKSHKGV
+465 VSFSEPKSQTSV
-477 GNIELQSINDSHESK
+477 GNIELQSIDENHESK

-501 LEFVTKKRWILS
+501 LEFITKKRWILT
-513 ISNKIGLKSLK
+513 ISNKTGLKSLQ

-529 KNIKKIEKIKNEKL
+529 KKNKNIEKLKNEKL

>member
-1 MSENNNYIVLA
+1 MSKNNNYIVLA

-19 LKDVIGQEDICSVVE
+19 LKDVIGQEDICSVIE

-59 ARILGKI
+59 ARILAKI

-71 LKKDKI
+71 LEVENI
-77 EACHQCATCISIEN
+77 EACHKCANCISIEN

-97 VEIDAASRTGVA
+97 IEIDAASRTGVA

-119 YKPVSSKKKI
+119 YKPESSKKKI

-153 PPDVTFIFATT
+153 PSDVTFIFATT

-179 FSLQRVSLESI
+179 FSLQRVSLELI
-190 SKHLIQVSKLEGYE
+190 AKHLIQVSKLEGYE
-204 LDDESSKLIAQC
+204 LDFEASKLIAQC

-228 ENVLAKSEKINISI
+228 ENVFAKGEKINISI

-251 LSTIIFLF
+251 LSAVIMLF
-259 ENLCKGNVNS
+259 ENLCKGDVNL

-282 SIDQLAKSL
+282 SIDKLAKSL
-291 MSLVYNLSLIKS
+291 MNLAYNLSLVKS
-303 GIKNN
+303 GIKNTN
-308 YEFFDEESLKKLK
+308 EFFDEQSSKKL
-321 EISKNFEMDFIIR
+321 EDISKNFEMDFIIR

-349 FNEKQCFEMVIM
+349 FNEKQCFEMIIM
-361 RLCYASLLPTPFEII
+361 RLCYASLLPTPFEVI
-376 KKKSDIQSL
+376 KKKSDIQSK
-385 KKNGEILEENTV
+385 KKNGEILEDNKL
-397 DKNKNVNLNSRA
+397 DQSKNMNFNSSA
-409 ENNVLNDN
+409 DGVINDN
-417 LARKKDLHTESTENK
+417 LARKKNILKESTENN

-443 VSLIEKQSEMLVAHH
+443 VSLIEKQSEMLVAYH

-465 VNFSEPKSHKGV
+465 VSFSEPKSQTSV
-477 GNIELQSINDSHESK
+477 GNIELQSINDNHESK
-492 KILWSASKT
+492 KILWSASKI
-501 LEFVTKKRWILS
+501 LELITKKRWILS
-513 ISNKIGLKSLK
+513 ISNKIGLKSLQ

-529 KNIKKIEKIKNEKL
+529 KKNKNIEKLKNEKL

>member
-1 MSENNNYIVLA
+1 MSKNNNYIVLA

-19 LKDVIGQEDICSVVE
+19 LKDVIGQEDICSVIE

-59 ARILGKI
+59 ARILAKI

-71 LKKDKI
+71 LEVENI
-77 EACHQCATCISIEN
+77 EACHKCANCISIEN

-97 VEIDAASRTGVA
+97 IEIDAASRTGVA

-153 PPDVTFIFATT
+153 PSDVTFIFATT

-179 FSLQRVSLESI
+179 FSLQRVSLELI
-190 SKHLIQVSKLEGYE
+190 AKHLIQVSKLEGYE
-204 LDDESSKLIAQC
+204 LDFEASKLIAQC

-228 ENVLAKSEKINISI
+228 ENVFAKGEKINISI

-251 LSTIIFLF
+251 LSAVIMLF
-259 ENLCKGNVNS
+259 ENLCKGDVNL
-269 SFDCFEKLYRQGV
+269 SFDCFEKLYSQGV

-291 MSLVYNLSLIKS
+291 MSLAYNLSLVKS
-303 GIKNN
+303 GIKNTS
-308 YEFFDEESLKKLK
+308 EFFDEQSSKKL
-321 EISKNFEMDFIIR
+321 EDISKNFEMDFIIR

-349 FNEKQCFEMVIM
+349 FNEKQCFEMIIM
-361 RLCYASLLPTPFEII
+361 RLCYASLLPTPFEVI

-385 KKNGEILEENTV
+385 KKNGEILE
-397 DKNKNVNLNSRA
+397 DNKLDQSKSMNLNSSA
-409 ENNVLNDN
+409 DGVINDN
-417 LARKKDLHTESTENK
+417 LARKKNIPKESTENN
-432 KEVELKKFSEV
+432 KEVELKKFAEI
-443 VSLIEKQSEMLVAHH
+443 VSLIEKQSEMLVAYH

-465 VNFSEPKSHKGV
+465 VSFSEPKSQTSV
-477 GNIELQSINDSHESK
+477 GNIELQSIDENHESK

-501 LEFVTKKRWILS
+501 LEFITKKRWILT
-513 ISNKIGLKSLK
+513 ISNKIGLKSLQ

-529 KNIKKIEKIKNEKL
+529 KKNKNIEKLKNEKL